1 MYKKIIK
8 NIFKKFGLE
17 IKKYNPQDDF
27 NFLITR
33 CIKKFQ
39 IDCFWDVGANIG
51 QTGESIRKHG
61 YTGNILSFEPQEEA
75 YKKLLK
81 NSFNDPKW
89 KIYEKCG
96 LGQNGLKKINISKNS
111 VSSSFLE
118 MENLHIDKNPES
130 KFIKKEEVKII
141 SLSEVF
147 NKEKNSFKK
156 NFLKIDTQGYEK
168 EVLDSGE
175 NILDNF
181 IGISCEISVQPL
193 YKNEAKFLDIINYLN
208 TKGFEIYSV
217 HNSYYEID
225 YGQTFSVD
233 IVFIKKDLFI
243 N

>member
-27 NFLITR
+27 NFLITK
-33 CIKKFQ
+33 CIKKFH

-51 QTGESIRKHG
+51 QTGLSIREHG
-61 YTGNILSFEPQEEA
+61 YKGNILSFEPQKEA
-75 YKKLLK
+75 YNKLLK
-81 NSFNDPKW
+81 NSHNDPKW

-96 LGQNGLKKINISKNS
+96 LGKNGFKKINISKNS

-118 MENLHIDKNPES
+118 MENLHLDTNPHS
-130 KFIKKEEVKII
+130 KFIKKEDVKII
-141 SLSEVF
+141 SLNEVF
-147 NKEKNSFKK
+147 IKEKKSFKN
-156 NFLKIDTQGYEK
+156 NFLKIDAQGYEK
-168 EVLDSGE
+168 EVLESGE

-181 IGISCEISVQPL
+181 TGISCEISVQPL
-193 YKNEAKFLDIINYLN
+193 YKGEAKFLDIINYLIA
-208 TKGFEIYSV
+208 KGFEIYSI
-217 HNSYYEID
+217 HNSYYEIN

-233 IVFIKKDLFI
+233 IVFLKKELFI

>member
-81 NSFNDPKW
+81 NSFNDQKW

-96 LGQNGLKKINISKNS
+96 LGQNGFKKINISKNS

>member
-51 QTGESIRKHG
+51 QTGELIRKHG

-96 LGQNGLKKINISKNS
+96 LGQNG
-111 VSSSFLE
+111 
-118 MENLHIDKNPES
+118 
-130 KFIKKEEVKII
+130 
-141 SLSEVF
+141 
-147 NKEKNSFKK
+147 FKK
-156 NFLKIDTQGYEK
+156 LIYQKIQFH
-168 EVLDSGE
+168 LH
-175 NILDNF
+175 F
-181 IGISCEISVQPL
+181 
-193 YKNEAKFLDIINYLN
+193 
-208 TKGFEIYSV
+208 
-217 HNSYYEID
+217 
-225 YGQTFSVD
+225 
-233 IVFIKKDLFI
+233 
-243 N
+243 